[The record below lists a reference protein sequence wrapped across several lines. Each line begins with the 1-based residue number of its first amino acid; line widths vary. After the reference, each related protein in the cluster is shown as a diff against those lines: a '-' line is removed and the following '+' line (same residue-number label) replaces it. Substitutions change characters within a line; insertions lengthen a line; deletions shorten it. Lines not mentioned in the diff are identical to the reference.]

1 FLTTTATS
9 DGFTDELIHLYMAT
23 ELTFE
28 GSDPDAD
35 EFINVDLVP
44 LSELVDAVLDGKIE
58 DAKTIIGALI
68 CDSISHRLPM
78 E

>member
-1 FLTTTATS
+1 
-9 DGFTDELIHLYMAT
+9 MAT
-23 ELTFE
+23 ELIFE
-28 GSDPDAD
+28 GSNPDAD

-44 LSELVDAVLDGKIE
+44 LSELIDAVLDGKIE

-68 CDSISHRLPM
+68 CDSISRRLPM

>member
-1 FLTTTATS
+1 
-9 DGFTDELIHLYMAT
+9 MR
-23 ELTFE
+23 

-78 E
+78 G

>member
-1 FLTTTATS
+1 
-9 DGFTDELIHLYMAT
+9 MAT